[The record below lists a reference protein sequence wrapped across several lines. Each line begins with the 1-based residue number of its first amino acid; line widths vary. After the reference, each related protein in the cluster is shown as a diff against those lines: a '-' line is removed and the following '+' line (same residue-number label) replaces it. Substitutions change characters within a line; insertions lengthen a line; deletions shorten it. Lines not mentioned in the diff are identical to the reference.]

1 MDEKNLISFINYQDQ
16 YNNIRIFDGDK
27 DITDEYYP
35 ITYDLNPERIIYIE
49 GKINSEEEY
58 IDRLNF
64 KKVNE
69 IKSYS
74 VAELEI
80 FAKNLNIKNYSK
92 MRRRDLVYAI
102 KNKLAETD

>member
-1 MDEKNLISFINYQDQ
+1 M
-16 YNNIRIFDGDK
+16 
-27 DITDEYYP
+27 
-35 ITYDLNPERIIYIE
+35 NPERIIYIE